1 MAQFFKC
8 VALQVLGENLAD
20 DNGEY
25 KRQLSAAQPFI
36 HQDDDTLTLYF
47 EMGSVQS
54 QMKMSKPNLLM
65 LDYTRSMMDFLL
77 FNNCP
82 RHIGTIGLRGGSIQK
97 HCYRTLPQSRISVA
111 EISSEVIALR
121 DRFYIPKDDSRFKVF
136 CEDGADFVVRH
147 ANEFDVLIV
156 DGFDITGQPEQL
168 CSQRFY
174 DDCYEALAP
183 NGVMVV
189 NMPDRDCSGLLAR
202 MRLSF
207 RNLVVVVGC
216 EDGDNQIAF
225 AAKGNA
231 FAQLDSGF
239 ENLHRIKHY
248 HRINFSKTVLRSSTW
263 LSGAALPQRSLRH
276 YL

>member
-1 MAQFFKC
+1 MGI
-8 VALQVLGENLAD
+8 GENLSD
-20 DNGEY
+20 ENREY

-36 HQDDDTLTLYF
+36 YEDDGTLTLYF

-54 QMKMSKPNLLM
+54 QMKVGRPNLLM
-65 LDYTRSMMDFLL
+65 LDYTRSMMGFLL
-77 FNNCP
+77 FNNRP
-82 RHIGTIGLRGGSIQK
+82 RHIGTIGLGGGSIQK
-97 HCYRTLPQSRISVA
+97 HCYRTIPQSRISVA

-121 DRFYIPKDDSRFKVF
+121 DHFYIPKDDSRFTVF
-136 CEDGADFVVRH
+136 CEDGADFVARH
-147 ANEFDVLIV
+147 SNEFDVLIV

-189 NMPDRDCSGLLAR
+189 NMPDRDFRGLLAS

-231 FAQLDSGF
+231 LAQLDGGF
-239 ENLHRIKHY
+239 KNLPRIKQY
-248 HRINFSKTVLRSSTW
+248 HRINFNKTVF
-263 LSGAALPQRSLRH
+263 PF
-276 YL
+276 